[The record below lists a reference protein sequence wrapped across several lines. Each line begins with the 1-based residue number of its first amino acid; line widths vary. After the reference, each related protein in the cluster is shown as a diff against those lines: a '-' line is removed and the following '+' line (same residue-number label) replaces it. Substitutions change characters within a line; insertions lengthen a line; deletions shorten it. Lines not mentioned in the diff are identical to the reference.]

1 MSSTPQFK
9 EFTKSEARAFNK
21 FIHGMVKNTK
31 VDSSK
36 LPKELVTFF
45 RNVCKQTASPIEAV
59 VFGFIS
65 FANTCAPGTVITVPQ
80 DKRHL
85 AEPAI
90 TFVLILMLSGS
101 TKSLLC
107 NLLTKAI
114 RRVQDEMTRD
124 AQQETPDDEVPGYGS
139 SELPAS
145 PQTSQQ
151 TEEDDEVREK
161 KVSILYERMSLPH
174 PSYTI

>member
-1 MSSTPQFK
+1 
-9 EFTKSEARAFNK
+9 
-21 FIHGMVKNTK
+21 
-31 VDSSK
+31 
-36 LPKELVTFF
+36 
-45 RNVCKQTASPIEAV
+45 
-59 VFGFIS
+59 
-65 FANTCAPGTVITVPQ
+65 
-80 DKRHL
+80 
-85 AEPAI
+85 
-90 TFVLILMLSGS
+90 MLSGS

-161 KVSILYERMSLPH
+161 KVSILYE
-174 PSYTI
+174 